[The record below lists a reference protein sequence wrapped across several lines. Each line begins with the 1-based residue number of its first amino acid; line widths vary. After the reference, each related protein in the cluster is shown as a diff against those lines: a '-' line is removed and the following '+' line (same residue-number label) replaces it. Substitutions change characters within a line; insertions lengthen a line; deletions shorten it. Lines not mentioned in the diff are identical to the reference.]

1 MKQVK
6 NVLAAAALL
15 ALPVAFTSCEDV
27 LGHWEKPT
35 PATPAPEGSIENPY
49 KIASSADWEAIAAKV
64 NAGDGDI
71 HIKQTADL
79 SGITTVI
86 GTEENPFKGTYDGQG
101 YAISDINITGEN
113 NLGLFGY
120 VSSPDAVIENVV
132 VTSGTVQGTGR
143 SYGAIVGTLHE
154 GKIDHCV
161 NYANITSSYSS
172 TEAGARIGG
181 IVGWMRGDNTAVNT
195 VTNCINF
202 GDITANGTNG
212 SYAGGITGC
221 MGVDTHGLGDHLDNC
236 QNYGTITTTYGSG
249 IGGIVGWLYA
259 VTSDPFTLTNNHN
272 GGNLVNSATTG
283 TRMNNVIFG
292 GGNIT
297 NNTFNATNSN
307 SYLSTITVKLGTDAA
322 AAPTTEQ
329 VKGATSRTSNP
340 AGITVGSKT
349 YTKE

>member
-1 MKQVK
+1 M
-6 NVLAAAALL
+6 L

-64 NAGDGDI
+64 NAGDGNI

-132 VTSGTVQGTGR
+132 VTSGTVSGTGR
-143 SYGAIVGTLHE
+143 SYG
-154 GKIDHCV
+154 
-161 NYANITSSYSS
+161 
-172 TEAGARIGG
+172 
-181 IVGWMRGDNTAVNT
+181 
-195 VTNCINF
+195 
-202 GDITANGTNG
+202 
-212 SYAGGITGC
+212 
-221 MGVDTHGLGDHLDNC
+221 
-236 QNYGTITTTYGSG
+236 
-249 IGGIVGWLYA
+249 GIVGWLFA
-259 VTSDPFTLTNNHN
+259 AGSDPFTLKNCHN
-272 GGNLVNSATTG
+272 GGNLVNTSGSDNSNNIIWGSKNMTG
-283 TRMNNVIFG
+283 TSAVDPS
-292 GGNIT
+292 
-297 NNTFNATNSN
+297 NT
-307 SYLSTITVKLGTDAA
+307 YLSSMTFTLGGSPATLSEKAH
-322 AAPTTEQ
+322 
-329 VKGATSRTSNP
+329 GATSVTSNP